1 MASEPKLNIVAVKIV
16 VTPFLESGYAVSV
29 NGEQTATFDNGGV
42 AVAAY
47 AEQLL
52 EVRRLQA
59 VIDEHAGW
67 LCSRTPDQVNDM
79 TNGMLRAMGQ
89 ELRFLGG
96 ING

>member
-1 MASEPKLNIVAVKIV
+1 MASEPKVHIVAVKIV
-16 VTPFLESGYAVSV
+16 VTPFLEGGYSLSV

-42 AVAAY
+42 ATAAY

-52 EVRRLQA
+52 EVRRLQS
-59 VIDEHAGW
+59 VIDDHAAW
-67 LCSRTPDQVNDM
+67 LCSRTPDQLSFLTVHD
-79 TNGMLRAMGQ
+79 LRATGQ

>member
-1 MASEPKLNIVAVKIV
+1 MASEPKLHIVSTTIV
-16 VTPFLESGYAVSV
+16 VTPFLEGGYSVSV

-42 AVAAY
+42 AAAAY
-47 AEQLL
+47 AEKLL

-59 VIDEHAGW
+59 VIDDHASW
-67 LCSRTPDQVNDM
+67 LCSRTPDQVNDLDCGTM
-79 TNGMLRAMGQ
+79 RAMGQ